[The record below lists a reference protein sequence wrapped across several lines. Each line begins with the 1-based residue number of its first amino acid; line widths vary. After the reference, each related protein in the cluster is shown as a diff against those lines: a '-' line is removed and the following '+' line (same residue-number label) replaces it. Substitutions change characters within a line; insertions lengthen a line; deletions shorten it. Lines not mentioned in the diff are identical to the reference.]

1 MGLVHFNF
9 LPRSLGYHVNVRLI
23 LPVDLPE
30 GGSPPRAGEAVVP
43 LRTLYLLHG
52 GGGNSLDW
60 LRFTNIER
68 YAERHRLAVVMPEVE
83 GSCFYSDQAYGQK
96 YFTYVSEE
104 LPLAMECLSPLSRR
118 REDRFVAGLSMGGYG
133 AFKLAFRKP
142 GSFAAAANFS
152 GISFIADI
160 FKAGAIA
167 GDENGRSIVEANW
180 GSLEALEGSLDD
192 TRFLVDRAA
201 REKASLPRLFAGIGI
216 EDYGYRYTIEFLGY
230 AREKGLDIAFEEVP
244 GGHDWVAWDR
254 LVERFIEFIYSD

>member
-1 MGLVHFNF
+1 MALAQFNF
-9 LPRSLGYHVNVRLI
+9 LPRSLGYHVNVRLV
-23 LPVDLPE
+23 LPLDLPAE
-30 GGSPPRAGEAVVP
+30 GEPSGAGGAAHR

-104 LPLAMECLSPLSRR
+104 LPLALECLFPLSGR

-142 GSFAAAANFS
+142 ERFAAAANFS

-160 FKAGAIA
+160 FKPGAFA
-167 GDENGRSIVEANW
+167 DDESGRAAVEANW

-201 REKASLPRLFAGIGI
+201 REKIDLPRLFAGIGA
-216 EDYGYRYTIEFLGY
+216 EDYGRRQALEFLAY
-230 AREKGLDIAFEEVP
+230 AGGKGIDIAFEEIP
-244 GGHDWVAWDR
+244 GGHDWDVWDR
-254 LVERFIEFIYSD
+254 LVERFIEFIEEK